1 MKKHIVKVDKSN
13 RGFRLYIP
21 RKIILKKRWGGV
33 SHVLIEESQGDN
45 LLIRRLVDEK
55 ALDK

>member
-21 RKIILKKRWGGV
+21 RKIILEKKWGGV
-33 SHVLIEESQGDN
+33 SHVLVEETQGDN
-45 LLIRRLVDEK
+45 LLIRRLLDEK
-55 ALDK
+55 ALET